1 MQSTIMCDCLANL
14 PDEQL
19 FFEDRKGYATC
30 VICMELIKENNQTT
44 LECGHQYHASCYS
57 ENILS
62 GNNHCALCREEV
74 CREADQLPNLNV
86 TMVTVFIE
94 QMLIENKGRRITQ
107 LFQELGYDINKLN
120 RSDYQCVIRI
130 LFEFGFHLGSKIRVW
145 TNQGNQRYVDNRDPE
160 EYLLDE
166 TDISFIPDNIIQQE
180 EWPASLEEQPE
191 EEGPATP
198 PPTTISDT
206 GSDTGGDPVPQ
217 EAPPSTNSDPV
228 PQEAPPS
235 TNSDSVTQEA
245 PPSTNSD
252 PVPQEA
258 PPSTNS
264 DSVTQ
269 EAPPST
275 NSEPVPQEDDVSY
288 EELYDHLIQRDRRF
302 WREFLERFNLQ
313 AYEERLL
320 GHEAFSTLE
329 SLLSCQEE
337 DLMWPDGWSG
347 RRPYFT
353 SGESQEIVG
362 GILRYY
368 SEVYDGS
375 YNGMYGLL

>member
-1 MQSTIMCDCLANL
+1 MCDCLATV
-14 PDEQL
+14 PSEML
-19 FFEDRKGYATC
+19 FFEDRKGYASCT
-30 VICMELIKENNQTT
+30 ICMELIKETDTVT
-44 LECGHQYHASCYS
+44 LKCGHQYHASCYS

-74 CREADQLPNLNV
+74 CRKAEQLPNLNV

-107 LFQELGYDINKLN
+107 LFQELGYDINQLN
-120 RSDYQCVIRI
+120 RSHYQSVIRM

-198 PPTTISDT
+198 PPSTI
-206 GSDTGGDPVPQ
+206 SDTGGDPVPQ
-217 EAPPSTNSDPV
+217 EAPS
-228 PQEAPPS
+228 
-235 TNSDSVTQEA
+235 
-245 PPSTNSD
+245 
-252 PVPQEA
+252 
-258 PPSTNS
+258 
-264 DSVTQ
+264 
-269 EAPPST
+269 ST

-288 EELYDHLIQRDRRF
+288 EELYDHLIQRDRTR

>member
-1 MQSTIMCDCLANL
+1 MCDCLANI

-74 CREADQLPNLNV
+74 CREADQLPNLNI

-107 LFQELGYDINKLN
+107 LFQELGYDINQLN
-120 RSDYQCVIRI
+120 RSHYQSVIRM

-180 EWPASLEEQPE
+180 EWPASLEEQAE

-198 PPTTISDT
+198 PLITI
-206 GSDTGGDPVPQ
+206 SDTGGDPVPQ
-217 EAPPSTNSDPV
+217 EAPS
-228 PQEAPPS
+228 
-235 TNSDSVTQEA
+235 
-245 PPSTNSD
+245 
-252 PVPQEA
+252 
-258 PPSTNS
+258 
-264 DSVTQ
+264 
-269 EAPPST
+269 ST
-275 NSEPVPQEDDVSY
+275 NSEPVRQEDDPPY
-288 EELYDHLIQRDRRF
+288 EEIYEHLIERDRRL

-320 GHEAFSTLE
+320 GHEKFSTLE

>member
-1 MQSTIMCDCLANL
+1 MCDCLANI

-30 VICMELIKENNQTT
+30 VICMELIKETNQTT

-62 GNNHCALCREEV
+62 GNNHCPLCREKV
-74 CREADQLPNLNV
+74 CREADQLPNLNE
-86 TMVTVFIE
+86 TMNTVFIE
-94 QMLIENKGRRITQ
+94 QMLIENKGMRITR
-107 LFQELGYDINKLN
+107 LFQDLGYDINQLN
-120 RSDYQCVIRI
+120 RSHYQCVIRM
-130 LFEFGFHLGSKIRVW
+130 LLEFGFHLGSKIRVW

-166 TDISFIPDNIIQQE
+166 TDISFIPDNIIHQE
-180 EWPASLEEQPE
+180 ESPASLEEQPD

-198 PPTTISDT
+198 PPSTISDT
-206 GSDTGGDPVPQ
+206 GGGPVPQ
-217 EAPPSTNSDPV
+217 EAPS
-228 PQEAPPS
+228 
-235 TNSDSVTQEA
+235 
-245 PPSTNSD
+245 
-252 PVPQEA
+252 
-258 PPSTNS
+258 
-264 DSVTQ
+264 
-269 EAPPST
+269 ST
-275 NSEPVPQEDDVSY
+275 NSEPVPQEDDPPY
-288 EELYDHLIQRDRRF
+288 EELYDHLIQRDRRL

-353 SGESQEIVG
+353 SGESQQIVG

>member
-1 MQSTIMCDCLANL
+1 MYSTTNMCDCLANI

-74 CREADQLPNLNV
+74 CREADQLPNINE
-86 TMVTVFIE
+86 TMMTVFIE
-94 QMLIENKGRRITQ
+94 QMLIENKGRRITR
-107 LFQELGYDINKLN
+107 LFQDLGYDINQLN
-120 RSDYQCVIRI
+120 RSHYQSVIRM

-166 TDISFIPDNIIQQE
+166 TDISFIPDNIIHQE
-180 EWPASLEEQPE
+180 EWHASLEEQPE

-198 PPTTISDT
+198 PPSTI
-206 GSDTGGDPVPQ
+206 SDTGGDPVPQ
-217 EAPPSTNSDPV
+217 EAPS
-228 PQEAPPS
+228 
-235 TNSDSVTQEA
+235 
-245 PPSTNSD
+245 
-252 PVPQEA
+252 
-258 PPSTNS
+258 
-264 DSVTQ
+264 
-269 EAPPST
+269 ST
-275 NSEPVPQEDDVSY
+275 NSEPVPQEDDPPY
-288 EELYDHLIQRDRRF
+288 EELYDHLIQRDRTR

-320 GHEAFSTLE
+320 GHDAFSTLE
-329 SLLSCQEE
+329 ALLSCQEE

-375 YNGMYGLL
+375 

>member
-1 MQSTIMCDCLANL
+1 MYDCLANI

-107 LFQELGYDINKLN
+107 LFQELGYDINQLN

-198 PPTTISDT
+198 PPSTISDT

-217 EAPPSTNSDPV
+217 EAPSSTNS
-228 PQEAPPS
+228 E
-235 TNSDSVTQEA
+235 
-245 PPSTNSD
+245 

-275 NSEPVPQEDDVSY
+275 NSEPVPQDDDPPY
-288 EELYDHLIQRDRRF
+288 EELYEHLIQRDRRF

-337 DLMWPDGWSG
+337 DLMWPNGWSG